1 MTTEVMISKGF
12 TGCISYCHEDKKIR
26 ATLAFECSMQ
36 RIKDY
41 LQCFLLMLALFIF
54 KNFQFFL
61 ILFKLRSK
69 KSSFVFKKLQNPS
82 ILFKI
87 LHFSTR
93 IYISLQNS
101 TRMFNL
107 ITTALKKSENSRVIG
122 EKFNTIQSRV
132 LKYPAAQMLPLT
144 NDL

>member
-1 MTTEVMISKGF
+1 MTRKELIGKRF
-12 TGCISYCHEDKKIR
+12 IACISYCHEDKKIR

-36 RIKDY
+36 LIKDY
-41 LQCFLLMLALFIF
+41 LQYFLLMLALFIF
-54 KNFQFFL
+54 KNLQFSL

-82 ILFKI
+82 ILFKT

-107 ITTALKKSENSRVIG
+107 ISTALKKSENSRVIV
-122 EKFNTIQSRV
+122 EKLILFSQG
-132 LKYPAAQMLPLT
+132 Y
-144 NDL
+144 